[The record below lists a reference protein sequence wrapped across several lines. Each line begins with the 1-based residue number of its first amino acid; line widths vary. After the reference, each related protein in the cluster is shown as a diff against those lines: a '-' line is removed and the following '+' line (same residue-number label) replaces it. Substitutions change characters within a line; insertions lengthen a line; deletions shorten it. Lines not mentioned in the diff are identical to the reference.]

1 VGTSH
6 SWWETYDDAQS
17 VVQVGM
23 IVKRAERIGAQ
34 LRDSDAEHGIMV
46 NAVAPGPL
54 EVANAV
60 LSLASDEVS
69 HITRPHPGGH
79 RWLVTPSPRPC
90 GRMAWRP

>member
-1 VGTSH
+1 
-6 SWWETYDDAQS
+6 
-17 VVQVGM
+17 
-23 IVKRAERIGAQ
+23 
-34 LRDSDAEHGIMV
+34 MV

-90 GRMAWRP
+90 GRMAWRPNPRPTGDLSFFAGHAALRWTTKQHTLRLIARKYMGTWG